1 MSKENLEYPDAIKLL
16 AQKYNIKL
24 EITGGDNK
32 KFKDLKSQLVEI
44 HDIATNYYIDLL
56 HNTKEGQDALKYLT
70 DRGLSLDTIKKLEY
84 PINGSSN

>member
-32 KFKDLKSQLVEI
+32 KFKDLKRKN
-44 HDIATNYYIDLL
+44 A
-56 HNTKEGQDALKYLT
+56 A
-70 DRGLSLDTIKKLEY
+70 
-84 PINGSSN
+84 